1 MVNKQR
7 LSELFKSLAEIDSE
21 SGGEKNICLK
31 IKKIME
37 SLGCETIIDDAS
49 KKAGSDTGNLIAKF
63 KGNKSKEPIMLNAH
77 MDTVKPG
84 KGVKVL
90 LKDGVFTSDGTTV
103 LGADDKSAIAILIE
117 ALRAIV
123 ENRLACGP
131 IEFVFTISE
140 EIGLW
145 GAKYL
150 NYDLISS
157 KYGYCLDTKDIYT
170 LVVQAPGANFL
181 QFKIHGKDAHAG
193 IEPEKG
199 INAVL
204 IASKAIAN
212 LKLGRIDEETTCN
225 IGLIEGGKAPNI
237 VPSYVVVT
245 GEARSHSAI
254 KLQKISDNI
263 IDIFKNTVNLF
274 KKNHSDKLPYLE
286 AICEREFFATNCD
299 ISHKIVILAQRAAKN
314 LGKKIKLI
322 TTGGGADANIFF
334 EKGIITGVLGTGM
347 KDIHTLRESI
357 LVEDM
362 KETTELLLEIL
373 KIS

>member
-1 MVNKQR
+1 MINKQR
-7 LSELFKSLAEIDSE
+7 LSELFKFLVEIDSE
-21 SGGEKNICLK
+21 SGNEKKICLE

-37 SLGCETIIDDAS
+37 SLGCETIIDDAG
-49 KKAGSDTGNLIAKF
+49 KKAGADTGNLIAKF

-84 KGVKVL
+84 NGAKAL

-103 LGADDKSAIAILIE
+103 LGADDKSGIAIIIE
-117 ALRAIV
+117 ALRVIV
-123 ENRLACGP
+123 ENRLDCGP

-140 EIGLW
+140 ETGLL

-157 KYGYCLDTKDIYT
+157 KYGYCLDTKDTYA
-170 LVVQAPGANFL
+170 LVVKSPESNFFE
-181 QFKIHGKDAHAG
+181 FKIYGKDAHAG

-199 INAVL
+199 INAIL

-225 IGLIEGGKAPNI
+225 IGLIQGGKAPNI

-245 GEARSHSAI
+245 GEARSHSEI
-254 KLQKISDNI
+254 KLQKLSDNI
-263 IDIFKNTVNLF
+263 INTFKNTVNLF
-274 KKNHSDKLPYLE
+274 KKNSNSNLPYLE
-286 AICEREFFATNCD
+286 IICKKDFLATNCD
-299 ISHKIVILAQRAAKN
+299 ISHKTITLAQKAAKN
-314 LGKKIKLI
+314 LGKEIKLI
-322 TTGGGADANIFF
+322 ATGGGADANVFF

-347 KDIHTLRESI
+347 KDVHTLRESI
-357 LVEDM
+357 LVEDI
-362 KETTELLLEIL
+362 KETTELLLEML